1 MKNFRLLGAGSPLVD
16 YSLEVSEE
24 LLQKTVPG
32 GKGCTRNIS
41 LPEKQKILSLSPS
54 VLRSPGGSAANTVR
68 IFSALGGSADL
79 FGKLGDDGDA
89 GYFIDRLTAAGAEGK
104 LLVKDGRFH
113 TGYCL
118 SMITPD
124 SERTMLSD
132 LGASAELDTADLDII
147 DFRNFGC
154 IILEGYMIRQ
164 VWLDEFI
171 RRAKEAGCKIALD
184 LNNFELVNDFHG
196 EFLKVLAK
204 GIDLLF
210 ANEQEAQQL
219 CRSEKRSEIIA
230 FLQKNV
236 STAVIKLGKNG
247 AVFVDQDNIIN
258 TPALAN
264 CRVVDTTGAGDY
276 YAAGFLFGMNCGC
289 PPAKCAALGAI
300 CAGAIIGK
308 TGVLLN
314 ESELQQLK
322 YNINK
327 EVHL

>member
-1 MKNFRLLGAGSPLVD
+1 MHGLSAFRALLTADNP
-16 YSLEVSEE
+16 
-24 LLQKTVPG
+24 
-32 GKGCTRNIS
+32 CTRDFYYE
-41 LPEKQKILSLSPS
+41 LP
-54 VLRSPGGSAANTVR
+54 
-68 IFSALGGSADL
+68 F
-79 FGKLGDDGDA
+79 
-89 GYFIDRLTAAGAEGK
+89 
-104 LLVKDGRFH
+104 FH
-113 TGYCL
+113 
-118 SMITPD
+118 S
-124 SERTMLSD
+124 
-132 LGASAELDTADLDII
+132 
-147 DFRNFGC
+147 
-154 IILEGYMIRQ
+154 
-164 VWLDEFI
+164 
-171 RRAKEAGCKIALD
+171 
-184 LNNFELVNDFHG
+184 
-196 EFLKVLAK
+196 
-204 GIDLLF
+204 
-210 ANEQEAQQL
+210 
-219 CRSEKRSEIIA
+219 RSEIIA